1 MITDMDI
8 TDLEQETLVVE
19 EIFRCLKIKKSKAPK
34 RPKRIILLGPPGSQK
49 ERFAEQVAE
58 KYKLVNVNVNQLIT
72 DHIRRGEDKEDVEE
86 LRQLYRMRT
95 QQMIHEGSDGYIV
108 DMVQERLQKPDCRIN
123 GWILDGC
130 PFTLDQIKLMKN
142 EKITP
147 QLVIALELS
156 DEEILE
162 KLEMD
167 KKQYFYDPQTQV
179 MYFTEDE
186 VAEADPTVQKR
197 VEIREEA
204 REDFEEKLTQ
214 YRDFLTQAEEEFQ
227 KQLIRVNGDDIDER
241 VFLNFCNAIEG
252 SI

>member
-1 MITDMDI
+1 
-8 TDLEQETLVVE
+8 
-19 EIFRCLKIKKSKAPK
+19 
-34 RPKRIILLGPPGSQK
+34 
-49 ERFAEQVAE
+49 
-58 KYKLVNVNVNQLIT
+58 
-72 DHIRRGEDKEDVEE
+72 
-86 LRQLYRMRT
+86 
-95 QQMIHEGSDGYIV
+95 
-108 DMVQERLQKPDCRIN
+108 
-123 GWILDGC
+123 
-130 PFTLDQIKLMKN
+130 MKN